1 MNVRLIREPLIMSRR
16 ILSPE
21 LPGVTSVTSDPSS
34 AGEGQSSGPVR
45 YVDVEQQLGYSFADA
60 TLLER
65 ALTHRSAQASQANGN
80 YERLEYIGDA
90 VFDLAVAHLLSIK
103 HEHASEGELSKMRA
117 ALVNA
122 TSLAGIARRISLG
135 KFVKLSRSEMANGA
149 SDRSSI
155 LADVLEAIVG
165 AIYLEAGFEVARE
178 CISRLLGDDILTVTP
193 RDPKTELQE
202 LLHASGGGPPVYRI
216 ECTEGPEH
224 SPVFV
229 STVEVNGRIVG
240 RGRGSTKKASQQ
252 IAAEEALL
260 KMALNRDSVAEAPQP
275 RIPATVEL
283 TERLVEVEAHDH
295 DNT

>member
-1 MNVRLIREPLIMSRR
+1 MSVRLAREPLTMSRR
-16 ILSPE
+16 FLSPE
-21 LPGVTSVTSDPSS
+21 VP
-34 AGEGQSSGPVR
+34 GPVSVESEAPATAG
-45 YVDVEQQLGYSFADA
+45 VDPISSVRHVDIEQQLGYTFTDPR
-60 TLLER
+60 LLER
-65 ALTHRSAQASQANGN
+65 ALTHRSAHTGQVHGN

-103 HEHASEGELSKMRA
+103 HENASEGELSKMRA

-135 KFVKLSRSEMANGA
+135 KFIKVSRSEMANGA

-178 CISRLLGDDILTVTP
+178 CISRMLGDDILTVTP

-202 LLHASGGGPPVYRI
+202 LLHASGGTPPVYRI

-252 IAAEEALL
+252 VAAEEALL
-260 KMALNRDSVAEAPQP
+260 KIALNRDPVPQASQP
-275 RIPATVEL
+275 QRVQ
-283 TERLVEVEAHDH
+283 EVENTKELIELEANDH
-295 DNT
+295 DSN